1 MLKGSIQKKI
11 QLQICT
17 CPTKGYI
24 YIYIYIANISRYKGV
39 NWQQHNNS
47 TGL

>member
-1 MLKGSIQKKI
+1 MLKGSIQKKNTI
-11 QLQICT
+11 ANMHMSN
-17 CPTKGYI
+17 KGI